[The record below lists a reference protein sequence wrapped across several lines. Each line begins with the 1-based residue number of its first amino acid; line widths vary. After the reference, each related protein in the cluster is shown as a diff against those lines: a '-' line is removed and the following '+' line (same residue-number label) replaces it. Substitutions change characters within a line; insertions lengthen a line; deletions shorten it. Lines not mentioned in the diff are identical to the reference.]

1 MTNYN
6 IFIARYLGH
15 HQALQAHRALQDKNK
30 NNNNKNNQ
38 KKKQPQKQVCIKP

>member
-30 NNNNKNNQ
+30 NNNNK
-38 KKKQPQKQVCIKP
+38 KQKQKTQKNKYA